1 MENLINY
8 MKDHIALTVVLAV
21 VLVLIIALIVLLAVE
36 IARSKKRAKANGN
49 APAPAEEA
57 APDEPEEE
65 KPLPEAEAPEAT
77 QPEAAQ
83 EEPAPPTEAEAQPTE
98 QKTEPTKNE
107 MAGYVF
113 VPVKKDRAAEKAPAT
128 ATKEEPMKQEKKAQ
142 PEKKTQPA
150 AAPVAAKKPAKKESV
165 GKWIIYEEDRGGYGF
180 KLVASNGEVMIRS
193 SSPYASLSSAKSGVK
208 TYQENIAAG
217 RLEVVETKKG
227 NFFVQVNNASKRLLA
242 TSADYPT
249 RSSCENALASIKRW
263 AATTVVVVENPNQDD
278 KK

>member
-36 IARSKKRAKANGN
+36 IARSKKRAKTNGN

-57 APDEPEEE
+57 APEEPEEE
-65 KPLPEAEAPEAT
+65 KPLPETEAPATT

-83 EEPAPPTEAEAQPTE
+83 EEPAPPAEAEATE
-98 QKTEPTKNE
+98 QKAEPTKNE

-128 ATKEEPMKQEKKAQ
+128 ATKEEPMKQEKKTQ
-142 PEKKTQPA
+142 PEKKVQPA